1 MIFRDKKILI
11 GITGGIAAYKVCLL
25 IRSIKKQGGK
35 VKTILTRSGE
45 QFVTRAT
52 LEALTEESVA
62 RDIFEDGTSGTI
74 QHIGLARWP
83 DCFVI
88 APATA
93 NSIAKAAHGLA
104 DDLLSTVIVSSKSS
118 ILFAPA
124 MHDEMWKNR
133 VTRDNV
139 KKLVTLGHEI
149 IPPEFGPLASDA
161 VGMGRLAEPETIE
174 KAIIGK
180 LDLKHDLD
188 NKKILIT
195 AGRTEE
201 PIDPV
206 RYISN
211 RSSGKMG
218 AALAG
223 AAIERGAS
231 VTVIAGVHNAPLP
244 EGVAVIRAP
253 TAREM
258 SKAVK
263 KEIKKHDALLM
274 AAAVAD
280 FRPAKPEKSKIKKG
294 SQQALSLKLEK
305 TEDILSSIKTIR
317 NKTVIVGFSVET
329 QRTITNSRK
338 KLNEKGLD
346 LIVVNN
352 PLEPGAGFDVDT
364 NKVTL
369 LQNGKKAH
377 NLPLLSKREVADHI
391 LDRVVTFLSL

>member
-11 GITGGIAAYKVCLL
+11 GITGGIAAYKVCML
-25 IRSIKKQGGK
+25 IRSIKKQGGQ

-45 QFVTRAT
+45 QFVTRTT
-52 LEALTEESVA
+52 LEALTEEPVG
-62 RDIFEDGTSGTI
+62 RDIFQDGIPGTI
-74 QHIGLARWP
+74 QHIVLARWP

-104 DDLLSTVIVSSKSS
+104 DDLLSTVIVSSKGS

-133 VTRDNV
+133 VTQENV
-139 KKLVTLGHEI
+139 KKLVKLGHEI

-161 VGMGRLAEPETIE
+161 AGMGRLAEPETIE

-180 LDLKHDLD
+180 LGLRHDLN

-218 AALAG
+218 AALAE
-223 AAIERGAS
+223 AAIERGAD
-231 VTVIAGVHNAPLP
+231 VTVIAGKHKAPLP
-244 EGVAVIRAP
+244 EGAEVINAP

-258 SKAVK
+258 SRAVK
-263 KEIKKHDALLM
+263 KEVKKQLSQLVKCLLQ
-274 AAAVAD
+274 
-280 FRPAKPEKSKIKKG
+280 S
-294 SQQALSLKLEK
+294 
-305 TEDILSSIKTIR
+305 
-317 NKTVIVGFSVET
+317 
-329 QRTITNSRK
+329 K
-338 KLNEKGLD
+338 KLYFELA
-346 LIVVNN
+346 L
-352 PLEPGAGFDVDT
+352 
-364 NKVTL
+364 
-369 LQNGKKAH
+369 
-377 NLPLLSKREVADHI
+377 NLVSV
-391 LDRVVTFLSL
+391 S